1 MSILVD
7 NLVAY
12 RVLSMLVKNFEDTKA
27 FKLGIIDAKGK
38 NLKKPA
44 TLKTQEEKEAY
55 NYLNRLVFN
64 MKKIINR
71 LPGGES
77 KLKSLT
83 AAYFLVKEYYERN
96 DRTTSLMEEK
106 YVKLM
111 EHLNINLY
119 LVEEEL
125 FIKQWIE
132 ENQITELTTDL
143 LARYK
148 TAASASAKA
157 SDEAGNYKKGDKR
170 FSGINKAT
178 RKQFDNDLKKH
189 GQYVKE
195 GRGMAD
201 KYYALAQD
209 RKATA
214 DENKDNHETY
224 HTHMADH
231 HDHMSRYHEELGQ
244 NSLAQSHADKA
255 DIHHEK
261 SMERPKRQYKES
273 DASWAAAMEK
283 QKENRLTTNDKK
295 KLDQVRALLAKE
307 KKPVKEEMA
316 ANCTGAAVATDTPA
330 PLKKDI
336 KKYKNI
342 ARRKPLVPGV

>member
-1 MSILVD
+1 MSRLID

-12 RVLSMLVKNFEDTKA
+12 RVLSMLVTNFTDTKA

-38 NLKKPA
+38 NLRKSY
-44 TLKTQEEKEAY
+44 TLKTTEERDAY

-77 KLKSLT
+77 KLKSIT
-83 AAYFLVKEYYERN
+83 AAYFLVKEYYESN
-96 DRTTSLMEEK
+96 NRTTSLMEQKYIHLLEK
-106 YVKLM
+106 LD
-111 EHLNINLY
+111 NDLY

-125 FIKQWIE
+125 IIKKWIE
-132 ENQITELTTDL
+132 ESQITELSTEL

-148 TAASASAKA
+148 TASHASAKA

-189 GQYVKE
+189 GQY
-195 GRGMAD
+195 
-201 KYYALAQD
+201 Q
-209 RKATA
+209 
-214 DENKDNHETY
+214 
-224 HTHMADH
+224 
-231 HDHMSRYHEELGQ
+231 
-244 NSLAQSHADKA
+244 
-255 DIHHEK
+255 
-261 SMERPKRQYKES
+261 
-273 DASWAAAMEK
+273 
-283 QKENRLTTNDKK
+283 
-295 KLDQVRALLAKE
+295 
-307 KKPVKEEMA
+307 EEMA
-316 ANCTGAAVATDTPA
+316 ANCTGAAVTTDTPA

-342 ARRKPLVPGV
+342 ARRKPPVEA

>member
-111 EHLNINLY
+111 EHLNINLH

-125 FIKQWIE
+125 IIKQWIE

>member
-148 TAASASAKA
+148 TAAGASAKA

-189 GQYVKE
+189 GQY
-195 GRGMAD
+195 
-201 KYYALAQD
+201 
-209 RKATA
+209 
-214 DENKDNHETY
+214 
-224 HTHMADH
+224 
-231 HDHMSRYHEELGQ
+231 
-244 NSLAQSHADKA
+244 
-255 DIHHEK
+255 
-261 SMERPKRQYKES
+261 KES
-273 DASWAAAMEK
+273 DASWTAAMEK

-342 ARRKPLVPGV
+342 VRRKPLVLGV

>member
-1 MSILVD
+1 
-7 NLVAY
+7 
-12 RVLSMLVKNFEDTKA
+12 
-27 FKLGIIDAKGK
+27 
-38 NLKKPA
+38 
-44 TLKTQEEKEAY
+44 
-55 NYLNRLVFN
+55 
-64 MKKIINR
+64 
-71 LPGGES
+71 
-77 KLKSLT
+77 
-83 AAYFLVKEYYERN
+83 
-96 DRTTSLMEEK
+96 MEEK

-189 GQYVKE
+189 GQY
-195 GRGMAD
+195 
-201 KYYALAQD
+201 
-209 RKATA
+209 
-214 DENKDNHETY
+214 
-224 HTHMADH
+224 
-231 HDHMSRYHEELGQ
+231 
-244 NSLAQSHADKA
+244 
-255 DIHHEK
+255 
-261 SMERPKRQYKES
+261 KES
-273 DASWAAAMEK
+273 DASWTAAMEK

>member
-38 NLKKPA
+38 NLKKPS

-96 DRTTSLMEEK
+96 DRTTSLMEEN
-106 YVKLM
+106 YIKLL
-111 EHLNINLY
+111 EQLNLNLY

-178 RKQFDNDLKKH
+178 KKQFDNDLKKH
-189 GQYVKE
+189 GQMKE
-195 GRGMAD
+195 NNSHYEDAQEHL
-201 KYYALAQD
+201 ALAS
-209 RKATA
+209 KAL
-214 DENKDNHETY
+214 ETSDMVS
-224 HTHMADH
+224 HHAHLADH
-231 HDHMSRYHEELGQ
+231 HG
-244 NSLAQSHADKA
+244 SLSQWHDSKGRSFHAQKHADKSEY
-255 DIHHEK
+255 HSNK
-261 SMERPKRQYKES
+261 FTQ
-273 DASWAAAMEK
+273 
-283 QKENRLTTNDKK
+283 
-295 KLDQVRALLAKE
+295 LARG
-307 KKPVKEEMA
+307 VKEEMA
-316 ANCTGAAVATDTPA
+316 ANATGPAVATDTPA